1 MLSKMR
7 LWGIILIVFTGLP
20 LTAQSTAL
28 TDSVLL
34 KTICQTNLL
43 QIESTLLTNPDADSL
58 VIQLYQDAK
67 QFAEDGNWTDAN
79 IILETI
85 FEILDISDG
94 SSLLNQTNRE
104 DQTPFLGLINPIKS
118 ANTHISRFEI
128 ESGVDYSQ
136 QEFELSFIEN
146 DSVLVEQLQSPYI
159 GLSYYQTLAWNQ
171 NEVFINPRFRTDN
184 NYLNFQLYGSFE
196 RRRKENLIR
205 LELDNGFFHPNLT
218 GETNFFDHRIQ
229 LLVGRPGA
237 TKHRWYLTS
246 RFRYKWY
253 LDESGNLNG
262 STNITSFSGSL
273 FWEPE
278 ISSHSRL
285 RFNYTPTVYSER
297 SRYGYNQHQLTAGY
311 RFLRGYTQYLYFNIT
326 ATTNHFHNDTGS
338 EIYKNQYFAITPE
351 LTGEIHVGGKI
362 SLNTE
367 IGGEVRRHE
376 HSDAVMPDYNNF
388 SLSVLPKYN
397 WDEFKSLGFGGFVE
411 TQSHLSDLAEEAE
424 FIAEA
429 DYFSKGVI
437 ASVEWMG
444 ANGLMI
450 NLRYTLSWRDY
461 PNAGDKSIFE
471 TFYTNRRVNSLF
483 VMGWVPLGKQLV
495 LQCFANYD
503 NDQDR
508 SELRNDSRNTLL
520 NIGFQYRF

>member
-1 MLSKMR
+1 MR
-7 LWGIILIVFTGLP
+7 LWGIILVICAGLP
-20 LTAQSTAL
+20 VAAQSTAL

-43 QIESTLLTNPDADSL
+43 QIESRLIANPEADSL
-58 VIQLYQDAK
+58 LIQLYQDAK
-67 QFAEDGNWTDAN
+67 QFAENGNWGDAN
-79 IILETI
+79 AILETI
-85 FEILDISDG
+85 FEILDISVEAPQ
-94 SSLLNQTNRE
+94 LNRAHRE
-104 DQTPFLGLINPIKS
+104 DDSFFLSSKNPTKL
-118 ANTHISRFEI
+118 ANPHIARFEI

-146 DSVLVEQLQSPYI
+146 DSVLVEQLQSPYL
-159 GLSYYQTLAWNQ
+159 GLSYYQTLSWRQ
-171 NEVFINPRFRTDN
+171 GDVFLNPRFRADN

-196 RRRKENLIR
+196 RRRAENLIR

-237 TKHRWYLTS
+237 ANRRWYLTS

-253 LDESGNLNG
+253 LDESENLNG
-262 STNITSFSGSL
+262 SKNITSISGSL
-273 FWEPE
+273 FWEP
-278 ISSHSRL
+278 SLTPNSRL
-285 RFNYTPTVYSER
+285 RFSYTPTFYSEA
-297 SRYGYNQHQLTAGY
+297 SRYGYDQHQFVAGY
-311 RFLRGYTQYLYFNIT
+311 RFLQGYAQYLYFNIT
-326 ATTNHFHNDTGS
+326 ATANNFHNDTGS
-338 EIYKNQYFAITPE
+338 EVYKNQYFAIAPE
-351 LTGEIHVGGKI
+351 VEGEIDVGGKI

-376 HSDAVMPDYNNF
+376 QSDAVMPDFNNF
-388 SLSVLPKYN
+388 YLSVLPKYN

-411 TQSHLSDLAEEAE
+411 RQSHLSDLAEEAE
-424 FIAEA
+424 FIKEA

-437 ASVEWMG
+437 ASLELMG

-450 NLRYTLSWRDY
+450 NLRYTLSLRDY
-461 PNAGDKSIFE
+461 PNAGEKSIFE

-483 VMGWVPLGKQLV
+483 LMGWVPLGKQLI

-520 NIGFQYRF
+520 NIGIQYRF